1 MMMVGSGNGGDYI
14 IKVVIMM
21 AEVGGGGIGIDVKQ
35 SYILLDGTLG
45 DLMALVLVFL

>member
-1 MMMVGSGNGGDYI
+1 MVGSGNGGDYI

-35 SYILLDGTLG
+35 YILLDGTLG